1 MCVYSVFGGDRVCV
15 GERKMCMCVCVYE
28 SVGGSEKK
36 MCVHSCV
43 TECEFEGVYD
53 CV

>member
-1 MCVYSVFGGDRVCV
+1 MYTVCLGETECVWEKEKCV
-15 GERKMCMCVCVYE
+15 CVCVYE